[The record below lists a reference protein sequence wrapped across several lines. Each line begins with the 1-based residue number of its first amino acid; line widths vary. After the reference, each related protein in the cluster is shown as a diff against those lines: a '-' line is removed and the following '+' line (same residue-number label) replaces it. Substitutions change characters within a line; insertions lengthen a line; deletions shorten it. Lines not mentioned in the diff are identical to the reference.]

1 VLLSSSLIKYIKQMN
16 PPYDETPEVIKEDR
30 GTNIE
35 KIIEEL
41 SSLTLEQK
49 ELVLE
54 YLKKTVASAKEV
66 KDSEPK
72 KLTTRRAK
80 TSSLEELIR
89 LYPNV
94 DFAGFISRKND
105 KEQYQLWK
113 LIDAFE
119 DVAKKIGRKNFDK
132 LHITLIVFG
141 DRITYV
147 SDGSIA
153 VNYERF
159 SEEDLA
165 EQLIKM
171 FHKQD

>member
-1 VLLSSSLIKYIKQMN
+1 MN
-16 PPYDETPEVIKEDR
+16 PPHEETPEIIQEDR
-30 GTNIE
+30 GANIE
-35 KIIEEL
+35 KVL
-41 SSLTLEQK
+41 AQVSSLSVAHK

-54 YLKKTVASAKEV
+54 YLKKTLKTGEENA
-66 KDSEPK
+66 PK

>member
-1 VLLSSSLIKYIKQMN
+1 MN
-16 PPYDETPEVIKEDR
+16 PPREDR
-30 GTNIE
+30 GADIE
-35 KIIEEL
+35 KIVAQL
-41 SSLTLEQK
+41 SSLSVKQK
-49 ELVLE
+49 ELILE
-54 YLKKTVASAKEV
+54 YLKKILKSDIENAPE
-66 KDSEPK
+66 
-72 KLTTRRAK
+72 KLKIRRAT

-94 DFAGFISRKND
+94 DFAGFISRGND

-119 DVAKKIGRKNFDK
+119 EVANRIGRNNFDK

-159 SEEDLA
+159 SKDDLVK
-165 EQLIKM
+165 QLIQM
-171 FHKQD
+171 FHSQG

>member
-1 VLLSSSLIKYIKQMN
+1 MSHQY
-16 PPYDETPEVIKEDR
+16 EDR
-30 GTNIE
+30 GTD
-35 KIIEEL
+35 IEEIITQL
-41 SSLTLEQK
+41 SFLSIKQK
-49 ELVLE
+49 ELILE
-54 YLKKTVASAKEV
+54 YLERALKSDEKNRPRK
-66 KDSEPK
+66 PK
-72 KLTTRRAK
+72 TRRAT

-94 DFAGFISRKND
+94 DFAGFISRNND

-119 DVAKKIGRKNFDK
+119 EVANKIGRSNFDK

-141 DRITYV
+141 KRITYV

-159 SEEDLA
+159 SKNDLVD
-165 EQLIKM
+165 QLIRM
-171 FHKQD
+171 FHSQN